1 MSAERKGDAFWLLFE
16 STGQKF
22 PIRFMNTSDQYEVE
36 LPCGVYTGVAIND
49 LRREVR
55 NDFNNVR
62 ITK

>member
-36 LPCGVYTGVAIND
+36 LPCGVYTGSALGD
-49 LRREVR
+49 LRHKVFS
-55 NDFNNVR
+55 DFNNVR